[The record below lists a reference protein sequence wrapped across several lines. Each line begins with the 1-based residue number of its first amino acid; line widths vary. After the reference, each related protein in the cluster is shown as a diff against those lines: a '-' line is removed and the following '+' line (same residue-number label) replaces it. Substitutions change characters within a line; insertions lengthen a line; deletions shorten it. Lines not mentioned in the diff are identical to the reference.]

1 MSRLAEFSALL
12 LDARAGAQQAH
23 CKAKALPLQ
32 GRLPTAGASLSD
44 GWARSID
51 EVLPDGGLPRGAVV
65 EVASSR
71 GLARATSLA
80 LLACSAA
87 QQEARLRSGDPL
99 TVGAWCAFVD
109 PWATLHAPALT
120 ANRVDLSRLL
130 VVRPPLDAIA
140 RVAVRIAESR
150 AFTLVA
156 VDTVGVPGAAG
167 FPGALLAASH
177 LVDSVRL
184 ERWPTVVRR
193 LAIAVERTDTTV
205 VLLTDSASHRALPL
219 PVSLRLELTRQLTSG
234 GGQWLVRV
242 AKERHGRVGSPVAI
256 AS

>member
-12 LDARAGAQQAH
+12 AANAGHSADPAAA
-23 CKAKALPLQ
+23 KAKILPLQ
-32 GRLPTAGASLSD
+32 SRLEA
-44 GWARSID
+44 
-51 EVLPDGGLPRGAVV
+51 VLPDGGLPRGAVV

-87 QQEARLRSGDPL
+87 QHEARLRSGDPL

-120 ANRVDLSRLL
+120 ASRVDPSRLL

-156 VDTVGVPGAAG
+156 VDTVGVPGAA
-167 FPGALLAASH
+167 LAASH

-205 VLLTDSASHRALPL
+205 VLLTDSAAHRTLPL
-219 PVSLRLELTRQLTSG
+219 PVSLRLELTRQLSSG
-234 GGQWLVRV
+234 SEQWLVRV
-242 AKERHGRVGSPVAI
+242 AKERHGRVGAPVSI